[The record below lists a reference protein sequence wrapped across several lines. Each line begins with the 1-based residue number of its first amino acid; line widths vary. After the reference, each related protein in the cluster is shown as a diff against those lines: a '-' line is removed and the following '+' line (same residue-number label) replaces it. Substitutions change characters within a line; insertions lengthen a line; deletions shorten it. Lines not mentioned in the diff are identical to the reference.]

1 LIVNKA
7 SMRTRH
13 ASVQTLVEALTAAVK
28 TAGQ

>member
-13 ASVQTLVEALTAAVK
+13 ASVRMLVDALEEAVGA
-28 TAGQ
+28 QE